1 MKLTENALVGL
12 TAIFS
17 SKLRSFLTMLGI
29 VIGVAA
35 VVGTIAIGEGART
48 LVMNEVEKVGGR
60 TLFVVMRRPW
70 IRRGGG
76 ARTLVMNEVEKVGGR
91 TLFVVMRR
99 PWIRRGGR
107 WIRNPS
113 REYIKRADALAVET
127 QCPSVR
133 EVIPEIMDGANA
145 EVGREGRQYLMEAT
159 VPAFTESQNWV
170 VDFGRFLSNDDI
182 GTFKKV
188 CIIGAKVWEEMFN
201 KINPIGREIRIRNE
215 RFTVVG
221 VMEEKG
227 SAFDL
232 DRDRE
237 ILVPLTTAQR
247 RFRGNDYVDVLWCKA
262 QSFEAAEQAVLET
275 KTILMRRHNDEE
287 FFEIQSV
294 KGILDEIGKIVL
306 VLKVMLGGTAAIAL
320 IVGGV
325 GIMNI
330 MLVSVTERTREIG
343 LRKAI
348 GAKKRHIM
356 FQFLVEAVI
365 LCLVGGAVGILVGFG
380 IGAGLA
386 KIISAIIKEV
396 EWPATISIRS
406 IITAVG
412 ASSIIG
418 IIFGLYPARK
428 AAKLQPVEALR
439 YE

>member
-12 TAIFS
+12 MAIFS
-17 SKLRSFLTMLGI
+17 NKLRSFLTMLGI

-48 LVMNEVEKVGGR
+48 LVMEEVEKVGGR
-60 TLFVVMRRPW
+60 TLFVVERRSW
-70 IRRGGG
+70 VR
-76 ARTLVMNEVEKVGGR
+76 KD
-91 TLFVVMRR
+91 
-99 PWIRRGGR
+99 GR

-113 REYIKRADALAVET
+113 REFLMREDALAIET

-133 EVIPEIMDGANA
+133 EVIPEIITGANA
-145 EVGREGRQYLMEAT
+145 EIGRESRNYTMEAT

-170 VDFGRFLSNDDI
+170 LDFGRFLSNDDI
-182 GTFKKV
+182 STHKKI

-201 KINPIGREIRIRNE
+201 KINPIGREIRVRNE

-227 SAFDL
+227 TAFGDF

-247 RFRGNDYVDVLWCKA
+247 RFRGNDYVDMFWCKA
-262 QSFEAAEQAVLET
+262 QSFEAADRAVLEA

-287 FFEIQSV
+287 FFEAFSV
-294 KGILDEIGKIVL
+294 KGMLDEISKIVL

-348 GAKKRHIM
+348 GAKKRHIL

-365 LCLVGGAVGILVGFG
+365 LCLVGGAMGILVGFG
-380 IGAGLA
+380 IGTGLA
-386 KIISAIIKEV
+386 KIISAIIKEI

-412 ASSIIG
+412 ASSAIG

-428 AAKLQPVEALR
+428 AARLQPVEALR

>member
-12 TAIFS
+12 MAIFS
-17 SKLRSFLTMLGI
+17 NKLRSFLTMLGI

-48 LVMNEVEKVGGR
+48 LVMEEVEKVGGR
-60 TLFVVMRRPW
+60 TLFVVERRSW
-70 IRRGGG
+70 VR
-76 ARTLVMNEVEKVGGR
+76 KD
-91 TLFVVMRR
+91 
-99 PWIRRGGR
+99 GR

-113 REYIKRADALAVET
+113 REFLMRKDALAIET

-133 EVIPEIMDGANA
+133 EVIPEIITGANA
-145 EVGREGRQYLMEAT
+145 EIGRESRNYTMEAT

-170 VDFGRFLSNDDI
+170 LDFGRFLSNDDI
-182 GTFKKV
+182 STHKKI

-201 KINPIGREIRIRNE
+201 KINPIGREIRVRNE

-227 SAFDL
+227 TAFGDF

-247 RFRGNDYVDVLWCKA
+247 RFRGNDYVDMFWCKA
-262 QSFEAAEQAVLET
+262 QSFEAADRAVLEA

-287 FFEIQSV
+287 FFEAFSV
-294 KGILDEIGKIVL
+294 KGMLDEISKIVL

-348 GAKKRHIM
+348 GAKKRHIL

-365 LCLVGGAVGILVGFG
+365 LCLVGGAMGILVGFG
-380 IGAGLA
+380 IGTGLA
-386 KIISAIIKEV
+386 KIISAIIKEI

-412 ASSIIG
+412 ASSAIG

-428 AAKLQPVEALR
+428 AARLQPVEALR

>member
-1 MKLTENALVGL
+1 MGGVIILISVVVPTALWADLTNVYIHLILLTTVWMGL
-12 TAIFS
+12 IGFMDDYLKVVKQQ
-17 SKLRSFLTMLGI
+17 SKGM
-29 VIGVAA
+29 
-35 VVGTIAIGEGART
+35 
-48 LVMNEVEKVGGR
+48 
-60 TLFVVMRRPW
+60 
-70 IRRGGG
+70 
-76 ARTLVMNEVEKVGGR
+76 
-91 TLFVVMRR
+91 
-99 PWIRRGGR
+99 
-107 WIRNPS
+107 
-113 REYIKRADALAVET
+113 
-127 QCPSVR
+127 
-133 EVIPEIMDGANA
+133 
-145 EVGREGRQYLMEAT
+145 VGRKKLLGQIGLGLILGSLLYFNPPSLNFGSAT
-159 VPAFTESQNWV
+159 EIPFLKNWV
-170 VDFGRFLSNDDI
+170 LDFGRFLSNDDMS
-182 GTFKKV
+182 THKKI
-188 CIIGAKVWEEMFN
+188 CIIGAKVWEEMFS
-201 KINPIGREIRIRNE
+201 KINPIGRELRLRNQ

-227 SAFDL
+227 SVFDL

-237 ILVPLTTAQR
+237 VIVPLTTAQR
-247 RFRGNDYVDVLWCKA
+247 RFRGNDYVELLWCKA

-306 VLKVMLGGTAAIAL
+306 ILKVMLGGTAAIAL

-348 GAKKRHIM
+348 GAKKRHIL

-365 LCLVGGAVGILVGFG
+365 LCLVGGAMGILVGFG
-380 IGAGLA
+380 IGTGLA
-386 KIISAIIKEV
+386 KIISAIIKEI

-412 ASSIIG
+412 ASSAIG

-428 AAKLQPVEALR
+428 AARLQPVEALR